1 MTQATVRTATIRG
14 VEATPVQVQA
24 DVSRGL
30 PSFHVVGLADAAVLE
45 ARERVRA
52 AFNSSGFDFPAA
64 RVVVNLA
71 PAPLRKRGTGFDLPI
86 ALALLVATG
95 QVARDRHSGSHV
107 VGELALDGTVR
118 DVSGLLAHALLA
130 QSQQRVLLGPPSARC
145 LASALGD
152 LEARPIVRRAQLLER
167 RDETASAP
175 EAGWEAPGTLE
186 PDIADVVGQD
196 SALRALEIAAA
207 GAHNLLL
214 VGPPG
219 AGKTML
225 ASRMPGILAPMRRR
239 ERVETALV
247 HSVAGLDETPALSGA
262 RPFRSPHHT
271 CTRAGLI
278 GGGTPPGP
286 GEASLAHNGVLFL
299 DELPE
304 YAPSA
309 LQALRQPIEE
319 GGITLVRADGPVR
332 LPARFTLIAAM
343 NPCPCGHAGDRE
355 KTCTCAPSAVQRY
368 LARIGGPLMD
378 RIDMVVRVDRP
389 DPSLIVEGA
398 RSGIST
404 AQVRE
409 RVLEARL
416 RAERAGRRDIRGTDV
431 DALRDACALDGAA
444 RTYVAT
450 AARRYSLSGRGL
462 TRVLHVA
469 RTIADL
475 AGTSHVEMDH
485 LLESVAYRAWCGR

>member
-1 MTQATVRTATIRG
+1 MTQASVRTATIRG

-30 PSFHVVGLADAAVLE
+30 PSFHVVGLADPAVLE

-52 AFNSSGFDFPAA
+52 AFHASGFKFPTS

-86 ALALLVATG
+86 ALALLLATG
-95 QVARDRHSGSHV
+95 QVSGESHGHSHV

-118 DVSGLLAHALLA
+118 DVEGLLAHALLA
-130 QSQQRVLLGPPSARC
+130 QSEDRVLLGPPSARL
-145 LASALGD
+145 LAAALGG
-152 LEARPIVRRAQLLER
+152 LVARPVDRLGQLLER
-167 RDETASAP
+167 CGEEHVPPEPAP
-175 EAGWEAPGTLE
+175 EATHAAAP
-186 PDIADVVGQD
+186 DVSDVVGQD
-196 SALRALEIAAA
+196 AALRALEIAATD
-207 GAHNLLL
+207 GHNLLL
-214 VGPPG
+214 VGPRG

-225 ASRMPGILAPMRRR
+225 ASRMSGVLPPMRRR

-247 HSVAGLDETPALSGA
+247 HSVAGLDESAALSGI

-278 GGGTPPGP
+278 GGGTPAGP

-304 YAPSA
+304 FAPSA
-309 LQALRQPIEE
+309 LQALRQPVEDGE
-319 GGITLVRADGPVR
+319 ITLVRADGPVR
-332 LPARFTLIAAM
+332 LPARFTLVAAM
-343 NPCPCGHAGDRE
+343 NPCPCGHAGDPE
-355 KTCTCAPSAVQRY
+355 KPCTCAPAAVERY

-389 DPSLIVEGA
+389 DPALIVEA
-398 RSGIST
+398 TRSDITSER
-404 AQVRE
+404 VRE
-409 RVLEARL
+409 GVHDARIH
-416 RAERAGRRDIRGTDV
+416 AERAGRGDSWRADNR
-431 DALRDACALDGAA
+431 ALRDGCSLDDAGKIYLASAA
-444 RTYVAT
+444 RT
-450 AARRYSLSGRGL
+450 YSLSGRGL
-462 TRVLHVA
+462 TRVLRVA

-475 AGTSHVEMDH
+475 DAASRVGTEQ
-485 LLESVAYRAWCGR
+485 LLEAVAYRTCGGR

>member
-52 AFNSSGFDFPAA
+52 AFHSSGFDFPTS

-86 ALALLVATG
+86 ALALLIATG
-95 QVARDRHSGSHV
+95 QVARDRHAGSHV

-145 LASALGD
+145 LASALGGLD
-152 LEARPIVRRAQLLER
+152 AQPIDRLAQLLEHR
-167 RDETASAP
+167 ELVDAP
-175 EAGWEAPGTLE
+175 PEPTGEALGAALS
-186 PDIADVVGQD
+186 DVADVVGQD
-196 SALRALEIAAA
+196 GALRALEIAAA

-247 HSVAGLDETPALSGA
+247 HSVAGLDETPALSGV

-278 GGGTPPGP
+278 GGGTPAGP

-309 LQALRQPIEE
+309 LQALRQPVEE
-319 GGITLVRADGPVR
+319 GWITLVRADGPVR

-343 NPCPCGHAGDRE
+343 NPCPCGHAGDLER
-355 KTCTCAPSAVQRY
+355 TCTCAPAAVERY
-368 LARIGGPLMD
+368 LARIGGPLTD

-398 RSGIST
+398 RSGVST
-404 AQVRE
+404 TQVRE
-409 RVLEARL
+409 RVLEARR
-416 RAERAGRRDIRGTDV
+416 RAQRAGRCDIRGTDV
-431 DALRDACALDGAA
+431 EALREACGLDREAKVYLTRAA
-444 RTYVAT
+444 RT
-450 AARRYSLSGRGL
+450 YSLSGRGL

-475 AGTSHVEMDH
+475 AGMPVVEMEH
-485 LLESVAYRAWCGR
+485 LLESVAYRAWGGR